1 MKLMNMVFFIVMILG
16 SLISISAYSW
26 INIWIG
32 LEMNLLA
39 FIPLISFDNLKSS
52 SEVALKYFLVQV
64 TASMIILFSFIYSF
78 NKLGNIN
85 DLMYPSQF
93 LFNSAIL
100 LKMGAAPFH
109 MWYPNVAVGLS
120 WMNLLIL
127 MTWQKIAPMIL
138 IMYNFDMNMYFCLII
153 IISMTVS
160 GLKGWNQTNMKKILA
175 LSSINHI
182 GWMMAMM
189 FLNQSLWIMYFVIY
203 IFISTN
209 LVIVLNKY
217 KINNLNDLM
226 MLYNSNKSAKFF
238 FFMNLFSLGGIPPF
252 LGFFPKWL
260 VIKILLENEMY
271 FLAFIMIFLTIF
283 SLYVYTRLTLQPM
296 ILKVSEKKKIL
307 KNSNH
312 FIYMMNWF
320 NIIGLIFFTT
330 MFNIF

>member
-1 MKLMNMVFFIVMILG
+1 MKLMKIVFFMVMILG

-26 INIWIG
+26 INVWIG

-64 TASMIILFSFIYSF
+64 TASMVILFSFIYSF

-85 DLMYPSQF
+85 DLLYPSQL

-138 IMYNFDMNMYFCLII
+138 IMYNFDMNVYFCLII

-217 KINNLNDLM
+217 EINNLNDLM

-271 FLAFIMIFLTIF
+271 FLASIMIFLTIF
-283 SLYVYTRLTLQPM
+283 SLYVYTRLILQPM
-296 ILKVSEKKKIL
+296 ILKISEKKKFL